1 MRSVVLALATVSIL
15 SGSIGS
21 IASAASSKLVQQILP
36 TDCILTLVSNSDGQR
51 VVGECPTDTPVVIEV
66 ATNSTGMRVVRGVFD
81 QSRTSLL
88 RVVFNGVVY
97 TAGVTGSPLSCVGDS
112 WEFNIDKAVPN
123 LDSGPYVF
131 TVLATNLDGEVLSA
145 TVTVDIPVV
154 EIPGSDGGPN
164 TDGFA
169 APGVNLGAS
178 WGLISLPS
186 ELHLVQRTPSLN
198 PGNGVRV
205 WVDDGANNT
214 PEVSQLPWWLL
225 VIAALGVVG
234 YVFIRIRRN
243 RGNSA

>member
-1 MRSVVLALATVSIL
+1 MIRGVASALAAVLIL

-21 IASAASSKLVQQILP
+21 VASATSSKLVQQILP
-36 TDCILTLVSNSDGQR
+36 TNCILTLVSTSDGQR
-51 VVGECPTDTPVVIEV
+51 VVGDCPTDAPVVVEV

-97 TAGVTGSPLSCVGDS
+97 TAGVTGSPLSYVGDS

-123 LDSGPYVF
+123 LDPGPYVF

-154 EIPGSDGGPN
+154 EIPDGDGGSN
-164 TDGFA
+164 QGESA

-178 WGLISLPS
+178 WGLIAPPS
-186 ELHLVQRTPSLN
+186 ELHLVQRAPSLN

-205 WVDDGANNT
+205 WVDDGANSI
-214 PEVSQLPWWLL
+214 PKVSQLPWWLL
-225 VIAALGVVG
+225 VIAVLGVG